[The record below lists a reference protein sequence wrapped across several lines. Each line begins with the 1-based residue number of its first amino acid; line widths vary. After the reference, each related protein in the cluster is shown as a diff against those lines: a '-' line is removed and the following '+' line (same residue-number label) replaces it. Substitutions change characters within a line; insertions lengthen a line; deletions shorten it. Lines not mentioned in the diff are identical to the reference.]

1 LRDGSVTAGGAAAR
15 RRLLVIF
22 NPVAGRNAR
31 AKLARAL
38 ARLEH
43 LGIAVTLRET
53 GAPGDAEAFARVASR
68 DHVDGVVIAG
78 GDGTLNEAVNGLED
92 ADLPLAVF
100 PFGTENVLARE
111 IGLPRNP
118 ERAAEIAARGPARP
132 ISVGEVVF
140 EDRTAVRQF
149 LLMTGIGFDAEVV
162 EGLDL
167 DLKRRFGKLA
177 FLWSILVR
185 LWRYRPVEYDV
196 AAEGVA
202 GSTGYRAASAIVSK
216 ARFYAGPFVLAPA
229 ADLADRSFQLALFK
243 EGGRRAALGCLL
255 ALAGG
260 FLHRLRQVEIATVTS
275 ARFSRPAGA
284 PVQIDGDALGR
295 LPISI
300 RIADRPLLLVY
311 PDESKQIIEPEE
323 LIDGRR
329 SAETQRVASHNKS
342 VTTAP

>member
-1 LRDGSVTAGGAAAR
+1 VTLASAAER

-22 NPVAGRNAR
+22 NPIAGRGAR

-38 ARLEH
+38 LALERL
-43 LGIAVTLRET
+43 GVAVTVRET
-53 GAPGDAEAFARVASR
+53 TAPGDAEAFARDAR
-68 DHVDGVVIAG
+68 LDDFDGMAIAG

-92 ADLPLAVF
+92 VGLPIAVF

-111 IGLPRNP
+111 IGLTRHP

-140 EDRTAVRQF
+140 EDRSPVRRF
-149 LLMTGIGFDAEVV
+149 LLMTGVGFDAEVV
-162 EGLDL
+162 SGLDL
-167 DLKRRFGKLA
+167 DLKRRIGKLA
-177 FLWSILVR
+177 FVWSILLR

-196 AAEGVA
+196 VIEGAA
-202 GSTGYRAASAIVSK
+202 GSSRHCAASAIASK

-229 ADLADRSFQLALFK
+229 AGLADRSFQLALFK
-243 EGGRRAALGCLL
+243 RGGRGAALGCLL

-260 FLHRLRQVEIATVTS
+260 FLHRLRQVEIATVTA

-284 PVQIDGDALGR
+284 PVQIDGDSLGR
-295 LPISI
+295 LPITV

-311 PDESKQIIEPEE
+311 P
-323 LIDGRR
+323 
-329 SAETQRVASHNKS
+329 
-342 VTTAP
+342 